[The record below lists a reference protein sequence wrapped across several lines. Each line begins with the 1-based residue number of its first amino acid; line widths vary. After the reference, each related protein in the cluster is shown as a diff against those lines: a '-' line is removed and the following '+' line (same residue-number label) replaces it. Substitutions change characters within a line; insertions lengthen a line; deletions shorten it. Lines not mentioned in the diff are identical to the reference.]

1 MRLPFNEI
9 GKATGE
15 PLMGEGEI
23 KILVSVVLSLRYLLD
38 IQEKR
43 YRIDGWI
50 YKR

>member
-1 MRLPFNEI
+1 MPFNEM

-38 IQEKR
+38 IQEKIFKRR
-43 YRIDGWI
+43 Y
-50 YKR
+50 